1 MDERV
6 SFWIPACASKCIRAH
21 FVLWMRST
29 RYFETFLFPSTALMP
44 MEYCLPL
51 MDTFDCVEDIEFV
64 ASYREFVAERTGIEL
79 IIMS

>member
-6 SFWIPACASKCIRAH
+6 SFWRIPGRIVVAA
-21 FVLWMRST
+21 FVLTLLVCTT

-64 ASYREFVAERTGIEL
+64 ESYREFVAERTGIEL
-79 IIMS
+79 IILS